1 MVPLGDQ
8 KDSLQGGL
16 GSGALELLEVLQLLA
31 LHELVDTFE
40 VLGDLSTPELVDL
53 AH

>member
-1 MVPLGDQ
+1 MPLGDQ
-8 KDSLQGGL
+8 KESLRRDL

-31 LHELVDTFE
+31 LHKLIDTFE
-40 VLGDLSTPELVDL
+40 VLGDLSTPELLDL

>member
-8 KDSLQGGL
+8 KNSLRGGL
-16 GSGALELLEVLQLLA
+16 GSRALELLEVLQLLA

-40 VLGDLSTPELVDL
+40 VLGDLAAPELIDL